1 MSIATLLK
9 SFEKARKA
17 NDRPAAAEYLQ
28 SALERSRSTG
38 EGVPRTSWY
47 DLAALL
53 FGLGRLEEAERWARD
68 GLARQPKD
76 AHLSNLLGV
85 VLRNQGRL
93 EEARAVLEKA
103 LGLDPTL
110 QAARVNLGNVLLGLH
125 DGRAAIAVYGPLV
138 KAEPDNVEYRRML
151 GVSHRHAGELE
162 RALELFEQVRERL
175 PNDPNIRIDVT
186 AILEDLGRHDE
197 AVATCEQ
204 AMADLGRNRAL
215 METRIKLYR
224 RAGQHDKAIAW
235 LEELAAAE
243 DAEPWM
249 LLELARTV
257 SHTDRPR
264 ANELY
269 RRAHDLAPDD
279 TVIMTAW
286 ADNLDRTRGPGE
298 ADNIAA
304 AYAMARK
311 RLALGGDLRRDSR
324 ILRNIFVRAA
334 DYAALDQFG
343 TFEDL
348 GRYFAVTGQEA
359 ALHYMM
365 SQARTPQHRR
375 DLVEF
380 HKLWGDKLLGVVQKT
395 PVTRGPA
402 IVGRA
407 KIRVGIM
414 SSDLRNHPVS
424 YFAAPLL
431 LNYDRK
437 AFEFYCYSW
446 CTQPADPI
454 ETRMA
459 ASVDAFRKHGSISSR
474 AAAQLIADDDL
485 DIFFDLGGST
495 DMNKI
500 DVMAYR
506 PAPRQASWLGY
517 PHSAGLTTIDRI
529 LVDPFIRPDDPAL
542 LIEKPFNLTRSW
554 VALNKPGFGAIPEID
569 PLTPQERTG
578 KVTFGTMNGTY
589 KYNAGLFGTWAE
601 VLKRV
606 PGSEFLFVRPESA
619 VSSFRDNVARIF
631 EAHGVAAERI
641 RHIGIRG
648 LHMPHYNDIDVAL
661 DTFPQTGGTTTCE
674 TLWMGVP
681 CVTLVGEAFF
691 ERLSYSNLENAGLGE
706 LCAVDKEAY
715 IAKAVE
721 VAGRTAWRTELR
733 RTMRQRLVQYP
744 LGRPDL
750 FIEDFQDSLREWMD
764 EPRP

>member
-1 MSIATLLK
+1 MSIATLLT
-9 SFEKARKA
+9 SFERARKA
-17 NDRPAAAEYLQ
+17 NDRHAAAEFLR

-38 EGVPRTSWY
+38 EGVPRSSWY
-47 DLAALL
+47 DLSALL
-53 FGLGRLEEAERWARD
+53 FGLGQLVEAERWARE
-68 GLARQPKD
+68 GLAKLPKD
-76 AHLSNLLGV
+76 AHLHNLLGV

-93 EEARAVLEKA
+93 EDARAVLEKA
-103 LGLDPTL
+103 ARLDPAL

-125 DGRAAIAVYGPLV
+125 DGPAAIALYGGLL
-138 KAEPDNVEYRRML
+138 KAEPDNVEFLRML
-151 GVSHRHAGELE
+151 GVSHRHAGNLE
-162 RALELFEQVRERL
+162 RALELFEHVRERL
-175 PNDPNIRIDVT
+175 PGDANIRIDIT
-186 AILEDLGRHDE
+186 AIQEDLGRHEE

-204 AMADLGRNRAL
+204 AMAEFGRNRLL

-224 RAGQHDKAIAW
+224 RAGQHDRAIAW
-235 LEELAAAE
+235 LEELAAGE
-243 DAEPWM
+243 DAEAWM

-264 ANELY
+264 ANGFY
-269 RRAHDLAPDD
+269 RRALELAPDD

-304 AYAMARK
+304 AYDMARR

-334 DYAALDQFG
+334 DYDALDQFG
-343 TFEDL
+343 AFEDL

-365 SQARTPQHRR
+365 SQARTSQHRR

-380 HKLWGDKLLGVVQKT
+380 HRLWGDKLLAVVQKT
-395 PVTRGPA
+395 PIVTRPA
-402 IVGRA
+402 VVGRA
-407 KIRVGIM
+407 KVRVGIM

-454 ETRMA
+454 ETRIA
-459 ASVDAFRKHGSISSR
+459 TSVDVFRKHGSISSR

-506 PAPRQASWLGY
+506 PATRQASWLGY

-529 LVDPFIRPDDPAL
+529 LMDPFIRPDDPRL
-542 LIEKPFNLTRSW
+542 LVEKPFNLTRSW
-554 VALNKPGFGAIPEID
+554 VALNKPGFGAIPDID

-589 KYNAGLFGTWAE
+589 KYNAGLFATWAE

-631 EAHGVAAERI
+631 EAHGVARERI
-641 RHIGIRG
+641 RHVGIRG
-648 LHMPHYNDIDVAL
+648 LHMPYYNEIDVAL

-706 LCAVDKEAY
+706 LCTFDRESY
-715 IAKAVE
+715 IAKSVE
-721 VAGRTAWRTELR
+721 VAGRTEWRTELR
-733 RTMRQRLVQYP
+733 RTMRQRLAQYP

-750 FIEDFQDSLREWMD
+750 FIEDFQDSLRDWMD
-764 EPRP
+764 ERP